1 MTFKFEDA
9 FPNSRAFRGL
19 QSLRIPTGWLINWN
33 ELNVDHKVE
42 NGDFGGSS
50 TFCAT
55 HEGRRFII
63 DVEFRPECD
72 PNGRFI
78 LSVIYVPWLRTES
91 GARRKHVPFAR
102 SIDEEVVHTFETR
115 SVDELVGHLEHW
127 IARCSVWTREGD

>member
-9 FPNSRAFRGL
+9 YPNSPAYRGL
-19 QSLRIPTGWLINWN
+19 QRLRIPTGWLINWN
-33 ELNVDHKVE
+33 ELNTDFKVE

-50 TFCAT
+50 TFCAS

-72 PNGRFI
+72 PTGRFI
-78 LSVIYVPWLRTES
+78 LSVIYVPYPRTER

-102 SIDEEVVHTFETR
+102 GVDDRTVHSFETR
-115 SVDELVGHLEHW
+115 SYDELIEHLEHW
-127 IARCSVWTREGD
+127 IARCTVWVIEGR